1 MPFPRHPK
9 SVECATVEAFMQDD
23 SETELVLQYSSDAV
37 RKSKHSLINNIITRN
52 GFPLVMHGEAD
63 RITLTK
69 IPKVVK

>member
-9 SVECATVEAFMQDD
+9 SVECAAVEAFMQDN
-23 SETELVLQYSSDAV
+23 SETELVLQFSSDAV
-37 RKSKHSLINNIITRN
+37 RKSKHSLVNNIITRN

>member
-1 MPFPRHPK
+1 MSFPRHPK
-9 SVECATVEAFMQDD
+9 SAECVAVEAFMQDN
-23 SETELVLQYSSDAV
+23 SEIELVLQYSSDTV
-37 RKSKHSLINNIITRN
+37 RKSKHSLVNNIITRN